1 MRSIDSSEEAVDAGI
16 RLAVRDARAG
26 RSDMLAEIMRRHNQ
40 RLFRVARSI
49 LKDEA
54 EAEDVVQDAFLT
66 AFTRL
71 DSLKETTSADAW
83 LTRITVNL
91 ALSRLRRIKRHEPV
105 PLPDQE
111 SGQHGAQT
119 DGGSIIPA
127 LGGIEIDAMTP
138 ERLAAMSE
146 IRTLLEQ
153 EIDKLPDGFREVF
166 VCRAVEQMTIGE
178 TAAALDIKPET
189 VKTRLHRARGL
200 LRTGLE
206 DVITALSLRAFPF
219 GGKRCARTT
228 ETVLARLRDKSS
240 ELSNTDIPLHH

>member
-1 MRSIDSSEEAVDAGI
+1 MRSISSSKENVDTGL

-66 AFTRL
+66 AFTHL
-71 DSLKETTSADAW
+71 DSLKQTTSADAW

-91 ALSRLRRIKRHEPV
+91 ALSRMRQIKRREQV
-105 PLPDQE
+105 PLPEQE
-111 SGQHGAQT
+111 TGQSDGQT
-119 DGGSIIPA
+119 VSATLLPA
-127 LGGIEIDAMTP
+127 LGGIEIDTMTP
-138 ERLAAMSE
+138 ERLTAMNQ
-146 IRTLLEQ
+146 IRALLEQ

-166 VCRAVEQMTIGE
+166 VCRAVEQMSIGE

-228 ETVLARLRDKSS
+228 EAVLARLRAKETD
-240 ELSNTDIPLHH
+240 LSALDIPLHH